1 MSKYLEEAKTLR
13 NSLDRHYNCAQSVLI
28 PFAKEAGLDEETAYK
43 IASGFGSGMKTGKV
57 CGAITGGAMALGL
70 LGLDTPDNMQVLF
83 REIRQRH
90 EDQTDCKD
98 LLALNAK
105 TGGERGPHC
114 DNMVYEVISIVEGLA
129 NKSSQV

>member
-105 TGGERGPHC
+105 KGGERGTHC